1 MMNFLRGLGLLVPF
15 ALFALVVVGEP
26 SWSQQVRGTPAWR
39 TAQVSVAVTATL
51 VATNN
56 PNRSRVMV
64 ITTGTNQVYCGPDN
78 TVTALTGIPIA
89 PTAFSNISIDTIAPV
104 WCIAA
109 STQTV
114 AVAES
119 Y

>member
-1 MMNFLRGLGLLVPF
+1 MKYRTILL
-15 ALFALVVVGEP
+15 ALAAWILAFPAGA
-26 SWSQQVRGTPAWR
+26 QQIRGTPAWR

-56 PNRSRVMV
+56 PNRSRVLIVTM
-64 ITTGTNQVYCGPDN
+64 GTNQVYCGPDN

-89 PTAFSNISIDTIAPV
+89 PTAFSNISIETIAPI

-119 Y
+119 F

>member
-1 MMNFLRGLGLLVPF
+1 MKYRIILLGLAAWMLAFP
-15 ALFALVVVGEP
+15 AIA
-26 SWSQQVRGTPAWR
+26 QQNLGTPAWR

-56 PNRSRVMV
+56 PNRSRVLV

-78 TVTALTGIPIA
+78 TVSSTTGIPIA
-89 PTAFSNISIDTIAPV
+89 PTAFSNISIETAASV

-119 Y
+119 F